1 MRNSNISIFKH
12 LFKPWKAAISLEFV
26 TEDQMENTTHS
37 KAKMQDASANAIAG
51 KVSNFKVV
59 HRHPEPDGDQHLGLP
74 VCSQIFGSAVV
85 QQEKFH
91 FCFPFEDISRRNLLF
106 YVEILEKI
114 LVKAQD

>member
-51 KVSNFKVV
+51 KVSNLKVV
-59 HRHPEPDGDQHLGLP
+59 HPEPGGDQHLGLP
-74 VCSQIFGSAVV
+74 VCSQIFGSAVL

-91 FCFPFEDISRRNLLF
+91 FC
-106 YVEILEKI
+106 
-114 LVKAQD
+114 